1 MQIRFWA
8 TPALCALG
16 LAACAGQAG
25 KQQEEAATAAAPQ
38 VTTPA
43 QSPGDALLLASA
55 RIALPPTTFS
65 AADLPEPTSPAAT
78 LLVKNCSQCHA
89 VPSPAMHAATDW
101 PRILRRMWLRMDMLP
116 DSFQISVPAVGDRAM
131 LSRYL
136 MANALKVAGEDLP
149 AGAGRDKFA
158 EMCSRCHTL
167 PDPRVH
173 SPQDWPGV
181 FMRMEENMNRMHVR
195 PPNRAETEAILLY
208 LQELPAPKR

>member
-8 TPALCALG
+8 TTALWALG
-16 LAACAGQAG
+16 LAACARPAG
-25 KQQEEAATAAAPQ
+25 KPQEAATAAAAPLA
-38 VTTPA
+38 TTPD

-65 AADLPEPTSPAAT
+65 AADLPEPGSTAAA
-78 LLVKNCSQCHA
+78 LLVKNCGQCHA

-116 DSFQISVPAVGDRAM
+116 DSFQVAVPAVGDRAA

-149 AGAGRDKFA
+149 AGAGRDKFV

-167 PDPRVH
+167 PDPRLH

-181 FMRMEENMNRMHVR
+181 FMRMEENMNRMQVR
-195 PPNRAETEAILLY
+195 PPNRSETEAILLY
-208 LQELPAPKR
+208 LQELPSPKR